1 MELESER
8 RTERREAE
16 GAEKKRL
23 KPDKSEARSEKR
35 YYKRTSRNVV
45 TEAGTL
51 ETGGRREVKCTSC
64 SSSRDD
70 FFRMKENR

>member
-23 KPDKSEARSEKR
+23 KPDKSEARSKKKILQTHLEKCR
-35 YYKRTSRNVV
+35 NGSRNFGDRGK
-45 TEAGTL
+45 AGSKVYELL
-51 ETGGRREVKCTSC
+51 ELAG
-64 SSSRDD
+64 
-70 FFRMKENR
+70 